1 MNKLITCVL
10 CVCCVVSVQAQKFAY
25 VDTEYILG
33 EIPEYVEGQ
42 KQITQLQ
49 AQYQTAIE
57 QEMQKVDRMFRNY
70 QTEKSR
76 LNDAQRQQREQ
87 EIINAEQAAKELQ
100 KSYFGQEG
108 TLSQRA
114 GALITPIREKIQA
127 AIDALAQEGDYAII
141 FDISTNP
148 SVVYTHER
156 YNLSGAVLRKLQIIK

>member
-10 CVCCVVSVQAQKFAY
+10 CLCCAVMAQAQRFAY
-25 VDTEYILG
+25 VDTEYIMG
-33 EIPEYVEGQ
+33 EIPEYVEAQ

-49 AQYQTAIE
+49 SQYQTAVE

-76 LNDAQRQQREQ
+76 LGDAQRQQREQ

-108 TLSQRA
+108 TLSRRA
-114 GALITPIREKIQA
+114 DALIAPIREKVQL
-127 AIDALAQEGDYAII
+127 AIDSLAQEGDYAII
-141 FDISTNP
+141 FDISAMP
-148 SVVYTHER
+148 GVVFTQER
-156 YNLSGAVLRKLQIIK
+156 YDLSGTVLRKLQIIK